1 MGKRTGTA
9 IWIES
14 RGRWQIK
21 VQKDGQRRAFYSFKP
36 GRAGQREANAKAD
49 AWLDDG
55 IVSTSTKVSKLYADW
70 LEELSCTAGT
80 SYLTECQ
87 KYGEYYILPVCGGLK
102 IADLTEAHLQTVL
115 NKAYKQG
122 CLKKDRKRKPLGRP
136 LSKKTLQGIRS
147 VERAFVKWC
156 RLHKCSA
163 DASRVISFDSFSALF
178 SPDTGSAKRADSIV
192 RTVFAN
198 RFVKSR
204 VRFSRLGGD
213 GMPPEALAFIKRYF
227 PEAQISHIK
236 IEKEFLRVEK
246 YEVLLTDRTE
256 VEFDRKGVWT
266 EVECDHVQVP
276 LGLLPAYVSEYVEKH
291 FPGAFVVKLER
302 KRKELEVDLDND
314 LSLTF
319 NHKGDLIDI
328 DD

>member
-1 MGKRTGTA
+1 MRKCFLLLPILLLTLA
-9 IWIES
+9 
-14 RGRWQIK
+14 QP
-21 VQKDGQRRAFYSFKP
+21 VLA
-36 GRAGQREANAKAD
+36 
-49 AWLDDG
+49 DG
-55 IVSTSTKVSKLYADW
+55 IVT
-70 LEELSCTAGT
+70 
-80 SYLTECQ
+80 
-87 KYGEYYILPVCGGLK
+87 
-102 IADLTEAHLQTVL
+102 
-115 NKAYKQG
+115 
-122 CLKKDRKRKPLGRP
+122 
-136 LSKKTLQGIRS
+136 
-147 VERAFVKWC
+147 
-156 RLHKCSA
+156 
-163 DASRVISFDSFSALF
+163 FDSKQL
-178 SPDTGSAKRADSIV
+178 
-192 RTVFAN
+192 
-198 RFVKSR
+198 
-204 VRFSRLGGD
+204 
-213 GMPPEALAFIKRYF
+213 PPEALAFTKRYF

-328 DD
+328 DDWKALA